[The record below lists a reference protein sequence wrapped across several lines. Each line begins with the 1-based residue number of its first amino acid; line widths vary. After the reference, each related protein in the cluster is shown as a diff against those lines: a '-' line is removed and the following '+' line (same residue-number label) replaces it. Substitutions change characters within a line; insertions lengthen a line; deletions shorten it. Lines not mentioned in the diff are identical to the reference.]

1 MSDCGAVVVCDTREN
16 LDGMEKGFGFRE
28 RGKRFNTEDTEREER
43 RAQRKKE
50 GGIKPPL
57 HAWEFEAHH

>member
-1 MSDCGAVVVCDTREN
+1 LRYAG
-16 LDGMEKGFGFRE
+16 KFGWIGE
-28 RGKRFNTEDTEREER
+28 RIWIYGGGLRVNTEDTEREER

-57 HAWEFEAHH
+57 HA

>member
-1 MSDCGAVVVCDTREN
+1 LRYAGN
-16 LDGMEKGFGFRE
+16 FGWNGERIWIQRE

-57 HAWEFEAHH
+57 HAWEFEAQH